1 MQDEIRM
8 NRKHKDRLFRKIFQ
22 KKEDL
27 LSLYNALNNSDYTDA
42 QALQKYI
49 VLNHL
54 DIYSSK
60 LVCLPLPQYYVFY
73 NGTKEMPDES
83 TLYLTDSMEH
93 ADAAE
98 KSSVLYR
105 FRGAYRQP

>member
-42 QALQKYI
+42 QALCS
-49 VLNHL
+49 N
-54 DIYSSK
+54 
-60 LVCLPLPQYYVFY
+60 
-73 NGTKEMPDES
+73 TKVHTIP
-83 TLYLTDSMEH
+83 TC
-93 ADAAE
+93 
-98 KSSVLYR
+98 R
-105 FRGAYRQP
+105 